1 MFIWYFLNFVF
12 GSTHPFCCFAPP
24 GSRRAQ
30 ESTTGPLPI
39 FRAFLWC
46 RICILYKDSL
56 FCKFLVV
63 ALMFCP
69 RLRFELLECI
79 YTYDDSWLYIYTCLA
94 GENILVLSQ
103 LQGKLCRFFGRSQP
117 CYFIMFC
124 IEGQIGH
131 LCPTFARCRTRTG
144 SDSDSKVK
152 FGSGP
157 VIVILNC

>member
-1 MFIWYFLNFVF
+1 MLPSDYICCLRFSQHAWQLPHEFLGTRTRVERVMRIKVDYGSLNPASCGSDWPRVTETCEYVSPMVMQGIDGYKDLTEIRVHLGDIGYVHILFSKLCF
-12 GSTHPFCCFAPP
+12 GSTHPSCCFAPP

-69 RLRFELLECI
+69 RLRLELL
-79 YTYDDSWLYIYTCLA
+79 
-94 GENILVLSQ
+94 
-103 LQGKLCRFFGRSQP
+103 
-117 CYFIMFC
+117 
-124 IEGQIGH
+124 
-131 LCPTFARCRTRTG
+131 
-144 SDSDSKVK
+144 
-152 FGSGP
+152 
-157 VIVILNC
+157 